1 MTRLVTD
8 QIISIPEKMQSYD
21 DELLAKTGCTLS
33 QLAAESAGLN
43 GDQAASDCSVAV
55 IPVNSGQGTI
65 TGFSEAVC
73 AIAAHLGFQAYIT
86 GFSDVGGLVEAYEK
100 NADLVIMADDQF
112 YAAINLKTHLVAKN
126 DQATAYGYTVALG
139 KMAGGL
145 SGKEVLLIGAGPLG
159 REAGV
164 ALCKAGA
171 KAIVYDLDKKKE
183 VEIANKLKKK
193 FGAQVVLSGLNL
205 VQALERK
212 PLIFDA
218 SPGDGFIP
226 AALVD
231 GNTMIAAPGLP
242 LGLDEQVLDKV
253 GKRLVHDPLQIG
265 TAVMLFK
272 ALSRSGSQR

>member
-8 QIISIPEKMQSYD
+8 QIISIPQKMQSYD
-21 DELLAKTGCTLS
+21 SELLAKTGCTLS

-43 GDQAASDCSVAV
+43 GSQTAQNCSVAV

-73 AIAAHLGFQAYIT
+73 AIAVHLGFQAYIT
-86 GFSDVGGLVEAYEK
+86 GFSDVGGLAEAYEK
-100 NADLVIMADDQF
+100 NADLVLMADDQF
-112 YAAINLKTHLVAKN
+112 YVAINLKTHLVAKN
-126 DQATAYGYTVALG
+126 DQATAHGYTVALA

-145 SGKEVLLIGAGPLG
+145 SGKEVLLIGAGSVG
-159 REAGV
+159 REAGM

-171 KAIVYDLDKKKE
+171 IANVYDLDQKKE
-183 VEIANKLKKK
+183 IELAAALKKE
-193 FGAQVVLSGLNL
+193 FGTHNVLSGMNL

-218 SPGDGFIP
+218 SPGDGFI
-226 AALVD
+226 AADLVD
-231 GNTMIAAPGLP
+231 ENTIIAAPGLP
-242 LGLDEQVLDKV
+242 LGLDEQALGKV
-253 GKRLVHDPLQIG
+253 GERLVHDPLQIG

-272 ALSRSGSQR
+272 ALS

>member
-1 MTRLVTD
+1 MTRLVID

-21 DELLAKTGCTLS
+21 GELLTKTGCTLS

-43 GDQAASDCSVAV
+43 GDQVAPDCSVAV

-100 NADLVIMADDQF
+100 NADLIIMADDQF
-112 YAAINLKTHLVAKN
+112 YAAINLNTHLVASN

-145 SGKEVLLIGAGPLG
+145 SGKEVLLIGAGPVG

-171 KAIVYDLDKKKE
+171 MTIVYDLDKKKE
-183 VEIANKLKKK
+183 IELTIKLKEE
-193 FGAQVVLSGLNL
+193 FGTQAVLSAMNL
-205 VQALERK
+205 GQALARK

-218 SPGDGFIP
+218 SPGASIIP

-231 GNTMIAAPGLP
+231 ENTMIAAPGLP
-242 LGLDEQVLDKV
+242 LGLDEQALCKV
-253 GKRLVHDPLQIG
+253 GKRLIHDPLQIG

-272 ALSRSGSQR
+272 VLSNSNS

>member
-8 QIISIPEKMQSYD
+8 QIISIPENMQSYD
-21 DELLAKTGCTLS
+21 GELLAKTGCSLS
-33 QLAAESAGLN
+33 QLAAESAGLSSS
-43 GDQAASDCSVAV
+43 QIAPDCSVAV
-55 IPVNSGQGTI
+55 IPVNSGKGTI
-65 TGFSEAVC
+65 RGFSEAVC

-86 GFSDVGGLVEAYEK
+86 GYSDVGGLVEAYEK

-112 YAAINLKTHLVAKN
+112 YAAINLNTHFVANN
-126 DQATAYGYTVALG
+126 DQATACGYAVALG

-145 SGKEVLLIGAGPLG
+145 SGKEVLLIGAGSVG
-159 REAGV
+159 IAAGV
-164 ALCKAGA
+164 ALCQAGA
-171 KAIVYDLDKKKE
+171 IIIICDLDKKKE
-183 VEIANKLKKK
+183 TELAVKLEKE
-193 FGAQVVLSGLNL
+193 FGIQAVLSGLNL

-231 GNTMIAAPGLP
+231 ENTMIAAPGLP
-242 LGLDEQVLDKV
+242 LGLDEQALGKV
-253 GKRLVHDPLQIG
+253 GKMLVHDPLQIG

-272 ALSRSGSQR
+272 AMS

>member
-8 QIISIPEKMQSYD
+8 QIISIPLKMQSYD
-21 DELLAKTGCTLS
+21 SELLAKTGCTLS
-33 QLAAESAGLN
+33 QLAVEGAGFSGSQTAQN
-43 GDQAASDCSVAV
+43 CSVAV

-100 NADLVIMADDQF
+100 NADLVLMADDQF

-126 DQATAYGYTVALG
+126 DQATAYGYTVALA

-145 SGKEVLLIGAGPLG
+145 SGKEVLLIGAGPVG
-159 REAGV
+159 REAGM
-164 ALCKAGA
+164 ALGQAGA
-171 KAIVYDLDKKKE
+171 TTIVYDLNKKREIELAADLKKE
-183 VEIANKLKKK
+183 
-193 FGAQVVLSGLNL
+193 FGVQAVLSGMHLE
-205 VQALERK
+205 QALERK

-242 LGLDEQVLDKV
+242 LGLDERALGKV
-253 GKRLVHDPLQIG
+253 GGRLIHDPLQIG

-272 ALSRSGSQR
+272 ALS

>member
-8 QIISIPEKMQSYD
+8 QIIGIPEKMQSYD
-21 DELLAKTGCTLS
+21 SELLAKTGCTLS
-33 QLAAESAGLN
+33 QLAAETAGLN
-43 GDQAASDCSVAV
+43 GSQNVPDCSVAV

-86 GFSDVGGLVEAYEK
+86 GFSDVGGLVEAYKK

-112 YAAINLKTHLVAKN
+112 YAAINLNTHLVAKN

-145 SGKEVLLIGAGPLG
+145 SGKDVLLIGAGPLG
-159 REAGV
+159 REAGL
-164 ALCKAGA
+164 ALCQAGA
-171 KAIVYDLDKKKE
+171 ITIVYDLDKKKE
-183 VEIANKLKKK
+183 IELAADLKKE
-193 FGAQVVLSGLNL
+193 FGTQAVLSGLNL

-231 GNTMIAAPGLP
+231 ESTMIAAPGLP
-242 LGLDEQVLDKV
+242 LGLDKQALSKV
-253 GKRLVHDPLQIG
+253 GEHLVHDPLQIG

-272 ALSRSGSQR
+272 ALS